1 MNTYTP
7 PDKIEIYA
15 AALQSDIGAERFE
28 VVEGGKL
35 RRYWI
40 GTVYGGGVATER
52 GQAYQIADIGLR
64 MLTPRELYRAQGF
77 PESYV
82 IDKGAAGEPITKT
95 AQVRMCGNSVCPPLA
110 RAIVAANYAER
121 HAAQRRAA

>member
-52 GQAYQIADIGLR
+52 GYKFA
-64 MLTPRELYRAQGF
+64 TPEKAWQNASDFVERCAEIVSERRDKRA
-77 PESYV
+77 
-82 IDKGAAGEPITKT
+82 PIPDFDDP
-95 AQVRMCGNSVCPPLA
+95 QPR
-110 RAIVAANYAER
+110 Y
-121 HAAQRRAA
+121 

>member
-1 MNTYTP
+1 MGALP
-7 PDKIEIYA
+7 PLVATHDLNA

-52 GQAYQIADIGLR
+52 GYKFA
-64 MLTPRELYRAQGF
+64 TPEF
-77 PESYV
+77 T
-82 IDKGAAGEPITKT
+82 AA
-95 AQVRMCGNSVCPPLA
+95 
-110 RAIVAANYAER
+110 
-121 HAAQRRAA
+121 